1 MKLNPATQPRQQIS
15 SFAREIKIA
24 EDQMKIF
31 SRLVRTEKWQ
41 GVEADRSM
49 ATYELRH
56 YVMRCL
62 MPTEDLQ
69 FYRDEIQPN
78 CPWADDHFEKDR
90 VCGEPLN
97 PGETWQSWPYGHSA
111 NKFRDDNGQFN
122 HSYAERYWP
131 KFAGRTD
138 KGELSETVYDF
149 RPGSDQEHDAPT
161 NSGIR
166 YPYGD
171 LADVVKQL
179 AREPHTRQAILP
191 VFFPED
197 TGAVHGGRV
206 PCSLFYQFLVRNN
219 EMDVSYVIRSC
230 DMVRHFRDDIY
241 LTVRLLL
248 WILAECRKLNPFFND
263 IKPGSFVMLITS
275 LHMFQNDALRIYGG
289 PIGDQAGR

>member
-1 MKLNPATQPRQQIS
+1 MKLNPATQPRYHLPTS

-24 EDQMKIF
+24 EDQMKVF
-31 SRLVRTEKWQ
+31 SKLVLTEKWQ
-41 GVEADRSM
+41 GVETDRSM
-49 ATYELRH
+49 ATYELKH
-56 YVMRCL
+56 YSFRCH

-78 CPWADDHFEKDR
+78 IPWADDHFEKDR

-111 NKFRDDNGQFN
+111 NKFRDDKGQFN

-131 KFAGRTD
+131 RHANMSEGGRLVDFGDDGRLEYFARC
-138 KGELSETVYDF
+138 
-149 RPGSDQEHDAPT
+149 
-161 NSGIR
+161 GIR

-171 LADVVKQL
+171 LTDVVRQL

-248 WILAECRKLNPFFND
+248 WMLAECRKLNPTTFND
-263 IKPGSFVMLITS
+263 VKPSSFVMLITS
-275 LHMFQNDALRIYGG
+275 LHMFQNDYHQRWGARREGT
-289 PIGDQAGR
+289 

>member
-1 MKLNPATQPRQQIS
+1 MKLNPTTQPRQQTS

-24 EDQMKIF
+24 EDQMKVF
-31 SRLVRTEKWQ
+31 SRLVQTEKWQ
-41 GVEADRSM
+41 GVETDRSM

-90 VCGEPLN
+90 VSGEPLN
-97 PGETWQSWPYGHSA
+97 PGLTWQSWPYGHSA
-111 NKFRDDNGQFN
+111 NKFRDDDGQFN
-122 HSYAERYWP
+122 HTYAERYWP
-131 KFAGRTD
+131 RYAGMTPEGRLFD
-138 KGELSETVYDF
+138 IYLD
-149 RPGSDQEHDAPT
+149 HDEQT
-161 NSGIR
+161 RQGIR

-248 WILAECRKLNPFFND
+248 WVLAECRKLNPTAFAD
-263 IKPGSFVMLITS
+263 VKPGSFVMLITS
-275 LHMFQNDALRIYGG
+275 LHMFQNDALRVYGG